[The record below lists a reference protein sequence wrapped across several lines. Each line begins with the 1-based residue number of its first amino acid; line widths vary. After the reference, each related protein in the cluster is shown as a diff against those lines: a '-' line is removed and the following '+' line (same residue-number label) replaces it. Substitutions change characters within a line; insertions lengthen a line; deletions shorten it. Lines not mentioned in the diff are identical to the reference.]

1 MKIRRT
7 ISIDKNDLATLKPI
21 LDSNGNN
28 LSLAIR
34 QLIDNYRQEHNF
46 KKISSDQQRE
56 IMLRNK
62 IIENKVASLIPIP
75 LVKWLVKRSLGV
87 PPLGTF
93 RGILE
98 KYPKLLGISGLTL
111 EEYVKSINTH
121 GEIFGYQITQQT
133 EMSPDHKN
141 IRISFETEDPEHLK
155 GSVISYSCLLAH
167 HPLNLK
173 TKKVIVSPSFI
184 IIDYEQCNSEEEAY
198 RSVMDH
204 FGYNQ
209 MMMDEILN
217 NIEFWR
223 RIVHI
228 LKADNYQDIVVS
240 RDIFLQLFKSH
251 DFSDELCSLI
261 TMIYSVSI
269 ECADCHDITKYI
281 SEICETNG
289 LIIRI
294 EHNEN
299 EIKIYHRF
307 NEINII
313 NIVNNT
319 IIRTLEM
326 SGHNFVLK
334 KSGKVTLFNRM

>member
-34 QLIDNYRQEHNF
+34 QLIHNYRQEDNL
-46 KKISSDQQRE
+46 KKITSDQQRV
-56 IMLRNK
+56 IMLRNE

-98 KYPKLLGISGLTL
+98 KYPRLLGKSGLTF
-111 EEYVKSINTH
+111 EEYIKAINTH
-121 GEIFGYQITQQT
+121 GDIFGYQITQQT
-133 EMSPDHKN
+133 EISPDHKR

-155 GSVISYSCLLAH
+155 GIVISYSCLLAH

-173 TKKVIVSPSFI
+173 TKKVMGSPSLI

-209 MMMDEILN
+209 MIMDEILN
-217 NIEFWR
+217 NIKFWR
-223 RIVHI
+223 RLVYI
-228 LKADNYQDIVVS
+228 LKADNYQDIIIS

-251 DFSDELCSLI
+251 DFSDDLCSLI

-269 ECADCHDITKYI
+269 EDADCHDIIRYI

-294 EHNEN
+294 EHTDN
-299 EIKIYHRF
+299 EIKIFHIF
-307 NEINII
+307 NEIDII
-313 NIVNNT
+313 NIVNDT
-319 IIRTLEM
+319 IIKTLEL
-326 SGHNFVLK
+326 SGHHFILK
-334 KSGKVTLFNRM
+334 KSGKVTMFNRI

>member
-7 ISIDKNDLATLKPI
+7 ISIDKNDLATIKPI

-34 QLIDNYRQEHNF
+34 QLIDNYRQEDNL
-46 KKISSDQQRE
+46 KKITSDQQRV

-75 LVKWLVKRSLGV
+75 LVKWLVKRSQGV

-98 KYPKLLGISGLTL
+98 KYPRLLGISGLTL
-111 EEYVKSINTH
+111 EEYINVINTH
-121 GEIFGYQITQQT
+121 AEIFGYQITQQT
-133 EMSPDHKN
+133 EISSDHKS

-155 GSVISYSCLLAH
+155 GIVISYSCLLAH
-167 HPLNLK
+167 YPLNLK
-173 TKKVIVSPSFI
+173 TKKVMESPSLI

-198 RSVMDH
+198 SSVMNH

-209 MMMDEILN
+209 LMMDEILN
-217 NIEFWR
+217 NIKFWR
-223 RIVHI
+223 KIVHI
-228 LKADNYQDIVVS
+228 LKADNYQDIIIS
-240 RDIFLQLFKSH
+240 RDIFIQLFKSH
-251 DFSDELCSLI
+251 DFSDDLCSLI

-269 ECADCHDITKYI
+269 EDAECHDITKYI

-294 EHNEN
+294 EYHDD

-307 NEINII
+307 NEMDII
-313 NIVNNT
+313 NLVNDT
-319 IIRTLEM
+319 ITRTLEI
-326 SGHNFVLK
+326 SGHHFMIK
-334 KSGKVTLFNRM
+334 KSGKVTMLSRF

>member
-1 MKIRRT
+1 
-7 ISIDKNDLATLKPI
+7 
-21 LDSNGNN
+21 
-28 LSLAIR
+28 
-34 QLIDNYRQEHNF
+34 
-46 KKISSDQQRE
+46 
-56 IMLRNK
+56 MLRNN

-98 KYPKLLGISGLTL
+98 KYPRLLGISGLTI

-121 GEIFGYQITQQT
+121 GDIFGYQITQQT
-133 EMSPDHKN
+133 EISPDHKS

-155 GSVISYSCLLAH
+155 GTVISYSCLLAH

-173 TKKVIVSPSFI
+173 TKKVMESPSLI

-198 RSVMDH
+198 SSVMDH

-209 MMMDEILN
+209 LMMDEILN
-217 NIEFWR
+217 NIKFWR
-223 RIVHI
+223 KIINI
-228 LKADNYQDIVVS
+228 LKADNYQDIIIS

-251 DFSDELCSLI
+251 DFSDDLCSLI
-261 TMIYSVSI
+261 TMIYSVSVEDA
-269 ECADCHDITKYI
+269 ECYDITKYI

-294 EHNEN
+294 EHNDN

-307 NEINII
+307 NEMEII
-313 NIVNNT
+313 NLVNDT
-319 IIRTLEM
+319 IIRTLEI
-326 SGHNFVLK
+326 SGHHFMIK
-334 KSGKVTLFNRM
+334 KSGKVTMLSRV

>member
-7 ISIDKNDLATLKPI
+7 ISIDKNDLATIKPI

-34 QLIDNYRQEHNF
+34 QLIDNYRQEDNL
-46 KKISSDQQRE
+46 KKITSDQQRVM
-56 IMLRNK
+56 ILRNK

-75 LVKWLVKRSLGV
+75 LTKWLVKRSLGL

-98 KYPKLLGISGLTL
+98 KYPRLLGVSGLTL
-111 EEYVKSINTH
+111 EEYIKVINTH
-121 GEIFGYQITQQT
+121 GDIFGYQITQQS
-133 EMSPDHKN
+133 EISPDHKS

-155 GSVISYSCLLAH
+155 GIVISYSCLLAH

-173 TKKVIVSPSFI
+173 TKKVVESPSLI

-198 RSVMDH
+198 NSVMDH

-209 MMMDEILN
+209 VMIDEILN
-217 NIEFWR
+217 NIKFWR
-223 RIVHI
+223 KIVFI
-228 LKADNYQDIVVS
+228 LKVDNYQDIIIS

-261 TMIYSVSI
+261 TMVYGVSI
-269 ECADCHDITKYI
+269 EDADYHDITKYI

-294 EHNEN
+294 EQNEN

-307 NEINII
+307 NEMEII
-313 NIVNNT
+313 NLVNDT
-319 IIRTLEM
+319 ITRTLEI
-326 SGHNFVLK
+326 SGHHLMLK
-334 KSGKVTLFNRM
+334 KSGKVTMLSLM

>member
-7 ISIDKNDLATLKPI
+7 ISIDKNDLATIKPI

-34 QLIDNYRQEHNF
+34 QLIDNYRQEDNL
-46 KKISSDQQRE
+46 KKITSDQQRVM
-56 IMLRNK
+56 ILRNK

-75 LVKWLVKRSLGV
+75 LTKWLVKRSLGL

-98 KYPKLLGISGLTL
+98 KYPRLLGVSGLTL
-111 EEYVKSINTH
+111 EEYVKVINTH
-121 GEIFGYQITQQT
+121 GDIFGYQITQQS
-133 EMSPDHKN
+133 EISPDHKS

-155 GSVISYSCLLAH
+155 GIVISYSCLLAH

-173 TKKVIVSPSFI
+173 TKKVVESPSLI

-198 RSVMDH
+198 NSVMDH

-209 MMMDEILN
+209 VMIDEILN
-217 NIEFWR
+217 NIKFWR
-223 RIVHI
+223 KIVCI
-228 LKADNYQDIVVS
+228 LKVDNYQDIIIS

-261 TMIYSVSI
+261 TMVYGVSI
-269 ECADCHDITKYI
+269 EDADYHDITKYI

-294 EHNEN
+294 EQNEN

-307 NEINII
+307 NEMEII
-313 NIVNNT
+313 NLVNDT
-319 IIRTLEM
+319 ITRTLEI
-326 SGHNFVLK
+326 SGHHLMLK
-334 KSGKVTLFNRM
+334 KSGKVTMLSLM